1 MQTVRIKALTPQTEE
16 ICAIRL
22 VGGYD
27 SNRKHYPAIDLSHFD
42 DSKIFNE
49 INEYHHPRHA
59 SAIKKFERQVICTL
73 VMAEDL
79 IFDGTR
85 YVFEIKSFAEPESL
99 KWLALDVMAQIIEE

>member
-1 MQTVRIKALTPQTEE
+1 MQTVKIFSLTPETEE

-42 DSKIFNE
+42 DSKIFNK
-49 INEYHHPRHA
+49 IDEYHHPRHA
-59 SAIKKFERQVICTL
+59 DAIKRFERQVICTL

-85 YVFEIKSFAEPESL
+85 YVFEVKSFTEPESL
-99 KWLALDVMAQIIEE
+99 KWLAIDVMAQIIE